1 MKPETLRPSSVA
13 ARYDLSH
20 RTIARRMRD
29 DPVFPQ
35 PIRVSKRLVL
45 FKCSELDA
53 YFDGKRTS
61 IPKRTIVFHEA
72 GKFSAS
78 SYKHVQVALDEGGL

>member
-13 ARYDLSH
+13 ARYDLSR

-29 DPVFPQ
+29 DPDVPQ

-61 IPKRTIVFHEA
+61 IPRRTIVSDKA

-78 SYKHVQVALDEGGL
+78 SYKHAQVALEESL

>member
-13 ARYDLSH
+13 ARYDLSR
-20 RTIARRMRD
+20 RTIARRVRD
-29 DPVFPQ
+29 DPDVPQ

-45 FKCSELDA
+45 FKCSKLDA
-53 YFDGKRTS
+53 YFDGKRTP
-61 IPKRTIVFHEA
+61 IPRRTIVSDKA

-78 SYKHVQVALDEGGL
+78 SYKHAEVALEEGL

>member
-1 MKPETLRPSSVA
+1 MA
-13 ARYDLSH
+13 ARYDLSR

-29 DPVFPQ
+29 DPDFPQ
-35 PIRVSKRLVL
+35 PIRVSQRLVL
-45 FKCSELDA
+45 FSCSELDA

-61 IPKRTIVFHEA
+61 IPRRTSVSDEA

-78 SYKHVQVALDEGGL
+78 SYKHAQVALEEGL

>member
-13 ARYDLSH
+13 ARYDLSR

-29 DPVFPQ
+29 DPDFPQ
-35 PIRVSKRLVL
+35 PIRVNKRLVL

-53 YFDGKRTS
+53 YFDGKRTPA
-61 IPKRTIVFHEA
+61 PKEKPRV
-72 GKFSAS
+72 
-78 SYKHVQVALDEGGL
+78 

>member
-13 ARYDLSH
+13 ARYGLSRH
-20 RTIARRMRD
+20 TIARRMRD
-29 DPVFPQ
+29 DPDFPQ
-35 PIRVSKRLVL
+35 PIRVSKRLAF
-45 FKCSELDA
+45 FKCSERDA

-61 IPKRTIVFHEA
+61 IPRRTIVSDDA

-78 SYKHVQVALDEGGL
+78 SYKHAKVAFEEGL

>member
-1 MKPETLRPSSVA
+1 MKPETLRPSSVV

-20 RTIARRMRD
+20 RTIVRRMRD

-45 FKCSELDA
+45 SQCSELDA

-61 IPKRTIVFHEA
+61 IPRRTIVSDEA

-78 SYKHVQVALDEGGL
+78 SYKHAKVTLEEGL